1 MCFGWQVRHTQTT
14 CGYPRQGKELGA
26 DAPASRAG
34 DAKVVV
40 VVVVVVVVAVVVAA
54 CCLLPVACCLL
65 PVSWCF
71 LLWCAHEME
80 AKSPYILARARHT
93 QDFDNEKIG

>member
-40 VVVVVVVVAVVVAA
+40 VVVVVVAA

-65 PVSWCF
+65 LAACF
-71 LLWCAHEME
+71 LVLLVVVRT
-80 AKSPYILARARHT
+80 P
-93 QDFDNEKIG
+93 N